1 MLTVKDLQVKGQRV
15 IVRVDFNV
23 PLKGGEIRDDNR
35 IVAAL
40 PTIKELLSK
49 GARVILMSHLGKV
62 KHKLAQEDPEKFA
75 KQIKDGNMAPV
86 AQRLSELLG
95 QPVLFVPVTR
105 GEELEKAA
113 LSLKDGEVLLMQN
126 TRYEKGEEKN
136 DPELAAIW
144 AKLGDAFVMDAF
156 GSAHRA
162 HASTYGI
169 PSILK
174 QEGKPVAVG
183 YLVEKEV
190 ANLTRCVEVK
200 DSDRPYVAI
209 LGGLKVSDKIKVIE
223 SLLGKCDK
231 ILIGGAM
238 AFTFSKAL
246 GHTTGTSPVEDD
258 QLEYARNCFAK
269 ANGRIVLPVDT
280 VIGDAFDPAERKEI
294 KVLENV
300 DVPEGFQGLDI
311 GPKTRELFAKE
322 ISKAK
327 MLFWNG
333 PMGVFEQEDFQKGT
347 LAVCEAIAKLEG
359 KAFTVCGGGDS
370 AAAIK
375 QFGYAKKFSHVSTGG
390 GASLEMIENDGHLP
404 GIDVLK

>member
-1 MLTVKDLQVKGQRV
+1 MLTVKDLNVKGQRV

-35 IVAAL
+35 IQAAL

-62 KHKLAQEDPEKFA
+62 KHKEAPEVVEEQK
-75 KQIKDGNMAPV
+75 KKNNMAPV
-86 AQRLSELLG
+86 AKRLGELLG
-95 QPVLFVPVTR
+95 QEVVFVPVTR

-113 LSLKDGEVLLMQN
+113 MGLKDGQVLLMQN

-136 DPELAAIW
+136 DPDLAAIW

-162 HASTYGI
+162 HASTHGI
-169 PSILK
+169 PSLLK
-174 QEGKPVAVG
+174 EEGKPVAVG

-190 ANLTRCVEVK
+190 ANLTRCVDVK
-200 DSDRPYVAI
+200 KEDRPYVAI
-209 LGGLKVSDKIKVIE
+209 LGGLKVSDKIKVID

-246 GHTTGTSPVEDD
+246 GHSTGTSPVEDD
-258 QLEYARNCFAK
+258 QLDYARNCLAK
-269 ANGRIVLPVDT
+269 AQGKIVLPIDT
-280 VIGDAFDPAERKEI
+280 VVSDAFDPAERKEI
-294 KVLENV
+294 KVLE
-300 DVPEGFQGLDI
+300 DVEVPANMQGLDI

-322 ISKAK
+322 ISQAK

-333 PMGVFEQEDFQKGT
+333 PMGVFEQEEFQAGT

>member
-1 MLTVKDLQVKGQRV
+1 MLTVKELAVKGQRV

-40 PTIKELLSK
+40 PTIKELIAK

-62 KHKLAQEDPEKFA
+62 KHKEAPEVVEEQK
-75 KQIKDGNMAPV
+75 KKNNMAPV
-86 AQRLSELLG
+86 AKRLGELLG
-95 QPVLFVPVTR
+95 QEVVFVPVTR

-113 LSLKDGEVLLMQN
+113 MDLKDGQVLLMQN

-136 DPELAAIW
+136 DPELAALW

-169 PSILK
+169 PELLK
-174 QEGKPVAVG
+174 KENKPVAVG

-190 ANLTRCVEVK
+190 ANLTRCVDVK
-200 DSDRPYVAI
+200 ESDRPYVAI
-209 LGGLKVSDKIKVIE
+209 LGGLKVSDKIKVID

-258 QLEYARNCFAK
+258 QLEYARNCYAK
-269 ANGRIVLPVDT
+269 ANGRIVLPIDT
-280 VIGDAFDPAERKEI
+280 VVGDAFDPAERKEI

-300 DVPEGFQGLDI
+300 DVPEGYQGLDI

-333 PMGVFEQEDFQKGT
+333 PMGVFEQEEFQKGT
-347 LAVCEAIAKLEG
+347 LAICEAAAKLEG
-359 KAFTVCGGGDS
+359 AFTVCGGGDS